1 MKYIKNVLC
10 HRLVFKFTLIN
21 AFSILIIALAFPSNL
36 VNFNLSSA
44 MGFEQGGESRD
55 TMANQSSLKQLTN
68 PTSVHVDRH
77 TLHTHDNDDT
87 IGYHSMKF
95 DSDTGIE
102 TKNKNNWITVNHD
115 IYSTRS
121 SNQTIISKENVSQLK
136 VKWTLFKDR
145 KSVV

>member
-1 MKYIKNVLC
+1 MKYIINVLC

-36 VNFNLSSA
+36 VSFNLSSA
-44 MGFEQGGESRD
+44 MEFEQERQSTD

-68 PTSVHVDRH
+68 PTSVYVDRH

-87 IGYHSMKF
+87 MGYHSRKF

-102 TKNKNNWITVNHD
+102 TKNNNNWITVNHD

-136 VKWTLFKDR
+136 VKW
-145 KSVV
+145 